1 MNSQHRIL
9 WEERKLGILNNKPYD
24 DIALEFVPSE
34 TDPEVRIPVRVAYFK
49 KMFPREAME
58 GGGEDGVEIRVSMLG
73 LPYKVSQTEG
83 LKKNVF
89 FRGG

>member
-49 KMFPREAME
+49 KCSREKPWRE
-58 GGGEDGVEIRVSMLG
+58 GEKMGREEEKADQSEISDNSSVSACAWEISRV
-73 LPYKVSQTEG
+73 
-83 LKKNVF
+83 
-89 FRGG
+89 